1 MKLFHVIFISVILGA
16 GLVSCSKEQDEVSTA
31 SPQEIVLLVDDCSMD
46 MAVETRTTAVS
57 QVPTSLYWSAT
68 TGTLGTSETSKWS
81 SAQASVSSGK
91 ISTGKYQTLTPTS
104 YNYYL
109 SNVAITFG
117 STGSTVTADGAQT
130 DVIVG
135 KATSNN
141 GTTSITMDHVFA
153 RTGSLTCNT
162 QEGYE
167 ISNVSWKIVGK
178 SNINGTKGTYN
189 IAKGQFTAASTKLG
203 TATAITSSS
212 DKYLIPG
219 TYTVSVTYTL
229 KKGDNYS
236 TTLTKSGDVTLQA
249 GKVNNISCTAVGGSA
264 TPVDFNVSLNDWG
277 SNDINVNFS

>member
-1 MKLFHVIFISVILGA
+1 MKPLHVFFLSFFLGA
-16 GLVSCSKEQDEVSTA
+16 GLVSCTKDLNSQPSL
-31 SPQEIVLLVDDCSMD
+31 SPQEIVLLVDDGSMD

-135 KATSNN
+135 KATSNS
-141 GTTSITMDHVFA
+141 GTTSIAMDHIFA
-153 RTGSLTCNT
+153 RTGTLTCNT
-162 QEGYE
+162 QEGYS

-178 SNINGTKGTYN
+178 STINGTKGTYN

-229 KKGDNYS
+229 KVGDYS

-264 TPVDFNVSLNDWG
+264 TPVDFNVSLNGWG